1 MSALQ
6 IKDLISNTLKNFS
19 HGTIKDN
26 AIAFFNA
33 LGYDSQKR
41 IDGDTPDEFI
51 ALLDGQKFH
60 ETNALF
66 NEWQSVSLLF
76 QLTDEEMSASGD
88 LFSVNQKID
97 NTIIESYLFF
107 AITLQEK
114 SYSRTA
120 LSKITREINKLFHKP
135 VLVLF
140 KHGETLTL
148 AIINRRL
155 HKRDESKDV
164 LEKVILIKDIDFNQ
178 PHRAHV
184 EILCDFSLEVLR
196 AHLKIDSFVALHQ
209 AWEKV
214 LDTSELN
221 KRFFKEI
228 ADWYFWAVQLVTFPK
243 EAGDDETRNHISV
256 IRLITRLIFVWF
268 LKERGLIPATLF
280 NKSLLDEILYYKD
293 VKGSTYYKAI
303 LQNLF
308 FATLNQE
315 MNTLDKPHNRK
326 FRDQGKN
333 GQRDQ
338 HYMVHNVYRYEGYF
352 RNAKDAFDVFFANI
366 PFLNG
371 GLFECLDKKINGK
384 ETLLRID
391 GFSERTDNVLC
402 VPDFLFF
409 TDIPQ
414 TVDLNA
420 AYGTKNKKYQ
430 VQGIINIFNRYKF
443 TIAENTPIEEEI
455 ALDPELLGKVF
466 ENLLAA
472 YNPETGTTARKQTGS
487 FYTPREIVNYMV
499 DESLIAY
506 LETQLGKGSKNPQ
519 LNTQL
524 RTLVGYNEE
533 NHGFNE
539 DEVQQLIRAIDQ
551 IKMLDPACGSGAFPM
566 GGLHKLVSILSKLDP
581 NNARWKEQQIAK
593 AKEIPDSTFRD
604 KAIEDI
610 EQAFTRN
617 ELDYGRKLYLIQNGI
632 FGIDIQPIAVQIAK
646 LRFFI
651 SLLVDQKINESRE
664 NRGVRPLPNLETKFV
679 AANTL
684 IGLEKPKQAMLRN
697 LKIEAKEK
705 ELAEVRASHFTARTP
720 KTKNKYRERDQH
732 IRAEISELLLKDGFP
747 RDTTERLAKW
757 NPYDQNASAD
767 FFDAEWMFGVSDGF
781 DVVIGNPPYVRQE
794 KIIEL
799 KPIFQKQYSCYT
811 GIADLYVYFYE
822 RGFQLLKEKGLLTFI
837 SSNKYFR
844 AGYGKKLR
852 AFLSSQT
859 TVHQLIDFGDAPVFT
874 AIAYPSIVILEK
886 SKPNEHHSRTLSW
899 KTGQSIE
906 NFDTEFQT
914 NSFLIAQKELT
925 ADGWR
930 LELPTVLRLL
940 EKLRRAGK
948 PLGEYVNGRFY
959 RGVLTGFNEAFVVD
973 RTTRDQLIAEHP
985 SSAELLKPF
994 LRGRDVKRWRIEN
1007 PDLWLC
1013 YVGWKISIE
1022 KYPAIYKHLKQFETK
1037 LKARPEVKQG
1047 RVPWY
1052 ALSRYASDY
1061 WQEFEQPKIVY
1072 PNICKRN
1079 EFALDEEKF
1088 YINQKAFIIL
1098 RASKHLLG
1106 ILNSNVVKWLFTK
1119 LLAKLQNGFYEPS
1132 AIFMKNFPIPK
1143 NEIPNID
1150 ILVEKILTTKRTNPK
1165 ADTSALEAE
1174 IDQLVYQLYG
1184 LTEEEIKIVEEQ

>member
-1 MSALQ
+1 MNTLQ
-6 IKDLISNTLKNFS
+6 IKTSISTALKNFS
-19 HGTIKDN
+19 HGSTMKDN

-41 IDGDTPDEFI
+41 IDYDTPDEFI
-51 ALLDGQKFH
+51 DLLDGQKFNQA
-60 ETNALF
+60 NALF

-76 QLTDEEMSASGD
+76 QLTDEEMSASDD

-120 LSKITREINKLFHKP
+120 LSKITREINKSFPQP

-228 ADWYFWAVQLVTFPK
+228 ADWYFWAVQSVTFPK
-243 EAGDDETRNHISV
+243 EAGDDETHNHISV

-280 NKSLLDEILYYKD
+280 DKSLLDEILYYKD
-293 VKGSTYYKAI
+293 AKGSTYYKAI

-308 FATLNQE
+308 FTTLNQE

-326 FRDQGKN
+326 FRGQGKN

-371 GLFECLDKKINGK
+371 GLFECLDKRIKVNSEEIV
-384 ETLLRID
+384 LRVD
-391 GFSERTDNVLC
+391 GFSNRCDNVLC

-409 TDIPQ
+409 NTPQ

-420 AYGTKNKKYQ
+420 AYGTKNKKYR
-430 VQGIINIFNRYKF
+430 VQGIINILNRYKF

-506 LETQLGKGSKNPQ
+506 LETQLLSKGSKNPQ

-539 DEVQQLIRAIDQ
+539 DEVEQLITAIDK

-610 EQAFTRN
+610 EHAFTRN

-651 SLLVDQKINESRE
+651 SLLVDQKIDESRE

-684 IGLEKPKQAMLRN
+684 IGLEKPKQATLRN
-697 LKIEAKEK
+697 PKIDAKEK
-705 ELAEVRASHFTARTP
+705 ELTEVRASHFTARTP

-732 IRAEISELLLKDGFP
+732 IRAEISELLLKDGFA

-781 DVVIGNPPYVRQE
+781 DVVIGNPPYLSALDFS
-794 KIIEL
+794 KIYGETIRKQL
-799 KPIFQKQYSCYT
+799 NANYISAKGAYDIF
-811 GIADLYVYFYE
+811 ILFI
-822 RGFQLLKEKGLLTFI
+822 EKGLNLSNQHGWLTYI
-837 SSNKYFR
+837 TPNKYLSAKYAVSIRDYILNTASLEHLVDVSSIRVFKEASVYPIISFFGKKR
-844 AGYGKKLR
+844 QIKKSIKVMLPQDKNVEKFELSDFYSTFVDSDMLKLLPENIWGFLLSNNVNLLSKIIIGTKPLEEFGNINATSTAGEAEQYGKNFVNEHLPNSLKVINTGTIDRYESLWGKREMTHARIQFLTPYLSLEKASVSTRRKNIFQSPKIIFAKMAKTCEAYLDLNGEYASVNTNCFYQPKYNISLQFICGFCNSRFFMFLYQQLFGALKMSGGYYQFQAPQLR
-852 AFLSSQT
+852 TMPLKKATSIQQT
-859 TVHQLIDFGDAPVFT
+859 TIT
-874 AIAYPSIVILEK
+874 NIV
-886 SKPNEHHSRTLSW
+886 
-899 KTGQSIE
+899 
-906 NFDTEFQT
+906 
-914 NSFLIAQKELT
+914 
-925 ADGWR
+925 
-930 LELPTVLRLL
+930 
-940 EKLRRAGK
+940 
-948 PLGEYVNGRFY
+948 
-959 RGVLTGFNEAFVVD
+959 
-973 RTTRDQLIAEHP
+973 DQ
-985 SSAELLKPF
+985 
-994 LRGRDVKRWRIEN
+994 
-1007 PDLWLC
+1007 
-1013 YVGWKISIE
+1013 
-1022 KYPAIYKHLKQFETK
+1022 
-1037 LKARPEVKQG
+1037 
-1047 RVPWY
+1047 
-1052 ALSRYASDY
+1052 
-1061 WQEFEQPKIVY
+1061 
-1072 PNICKRN
+1072 
-1079 EFALDEEKF
+1079 
-1088 YINQKAFIIL
+1088 
-1098 RASKHLLG
+1098 
-1106 ILNSNVVKWLFTK
+1106 
-1119 LLAKLQNGFYEPS
+1119 
-1132 AIFMKNFPIPK
+1132 
-1143 NEIPNID
+1143 
-1150 ILVEKILTTKRTNPK
+1150 ILTTKRTNPI
-1165 ADTSALEAE
+1165 ADTSALEAQ